1 MISALWTGIAG
12 LSSQQTALDN
22 ESNNIANVNT
32 VGYKASRVSFADLMY
47 QDSIGK
53 GSSVTNAEKQYTQG
67 SLNLTGSSYDL
78 ALDGDGF
85 FVVSNKNFSGTSEN
99 YYTRAGNF
107 RMGENGTLQDASGN
121 EVQGW
126 AISTID
132 PSSDITSTNSNLTY
146 FTDAFSEIA
155 GNQVIQFSNKIQT
168 YAAKMSDYTTSAKSD
183 STELSGSGI
192 KTQSAKISDI
202 EALITN
208 YNKALESYA
217 ENPEESSSTSI
228 AQTTLID
235 YPNTG
240 TSLLDSESDQ
250 IYVYVDG
257 NKITQNYVTTT
268 ATDSFKAEMDAAGI
282 TTSGVTTDEE
292 YNVLASRVA
301 TYKSLADEISKITG
315 LKAYTVDSTNSASTS
330 NVDVLN
336 GAIKIDSII
345 PGTSFTLGDLA
356 EVSGTTEQVGTKTT
370 LTNAV
375 EGTGEAAVKSAM
387 EALRDAVA
395 GTQQDVYEAAD
406 IISDDNGNI
415 LSFDVGDT
423 ISFTLNGVTVT
434 SDNTL
439 TDYNSAI
446 QDLISKINTDADL
459 QTQVEAKTINGMLVI
474 EAKNPGEEFS
484 GVIEFDDGGTVY
496 TKERNQD
503 ASGNSGANAEFMQ
516 IISTVNQTTSLSSLQ
531 LNLSSLGLTDSSF
544 GEFSVDDSGIITM
557 TQDGVDFVI
566 GQVAIA
572 QFTNNIGLESIG
584 NNLLAATKESGNPIY
599 AVNNNNGVS
608 VESETLELS
617 TADLSESLVNLMVF
631 QRAFE
636 ANAKSITTADEILTT
651 LIGLKR

>member
-1 MISALWTGIAG
+1 M
-12 LSSQQTALDN
+12 
-22 ESNNIANVNT
+22 
-32 VGYKASRVSFADLMY
+32 
-47 QDSIGK
+47 
-53 GSSVTNAEKQYTQG
+53 
-67 SLNLTGSSYDL
+67 
-78 ALDGDGF
+78 
-85 FVVSNKNFSGTSEN
+85 
-99 YYTRAGNF
+99 
-107 RMGENGTLQDASGN
+107 
-121 EVQGW
+121 
-126 AISTID
+126 
-132 PSSDITSTNSNLTY
+132 P
-146 FTDAFSEIA
+146 
-155 GNQVIQFSNKIQT
+155 
-168 YAAKMSDYTTSAKSD
+168 KMSDYTTSAKSD
-183 STELSGSGI
+183 SPELSGSGI

-217 ENPEESSSTSI
+217 KNPEESSSASI

-250 IYVYVDG
+250 IYVYVNG
-257 NKITQNYVTTT
+257 NKITQNYITTT
-268 ATDSFKAEMDAAGI
+268 ATDSFKDEMDAAGI

-315 LKAYTVDSTNSASTS
+315 LKAYTVDSSNNASTS

-336 GAIKIDSII
+336 GAIKIDSVI
-345 PGTSFTLGDLA
+345 PGTSFIIGDLA

-395 GTQQDVYEAAD
+395 GTQQDVYDASD

-423 ISFTLNGVTVT
+423 ISFTLNGVTLT
-434 SDNTL
+434 TDNTL

-446 QDLISKINTDADL
+446 QDLISKINSDSDL
-459 QTQVEAKTINGMLVI
+459 QTLVEAKTINGMLVI
-474 EAKNPGEEFS
+474 EAKNSGEEFS
-484 GVIEFDDGGTVY
+484 GVIEFDDAGTVY
-496 TKERNQD
+496 SKERNQD

-516 IISTVNQTTSLSSLQ
+516 IVSTVDQTTSLSSLQ

-608 VESETLELS
+608 VERETLELS